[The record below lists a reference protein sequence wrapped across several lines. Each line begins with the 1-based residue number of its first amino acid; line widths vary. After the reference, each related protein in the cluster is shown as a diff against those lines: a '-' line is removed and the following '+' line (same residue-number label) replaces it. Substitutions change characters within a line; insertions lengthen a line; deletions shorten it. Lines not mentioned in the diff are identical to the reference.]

1 MTLLRL
7 AVILVIM
14 AFAGPLV
21 WNYRPFPES
30 DFIISM
36 TAFSIGVLTFFG
48 TMELS
53 RPSQDGGP
61 FKEGNMRT
69 AIASSLVTTYLFVVC
84 FTAFVKSAPEAGAVT
99 KEFIQSFSQV
109 VSFTIAFYFG
119 ASAIGQIYARP
130 RGNDQD
136 TKREEKIEGRPS

>member
-7 AVILVIM
+7 AIILVIM
-14 AFAGPLV
+14 AFAGPVV

-53 RPSQDGGP
+53 RPPQDDRP
-61 FKEGNMRT
+61 FKEGSMRT
-69 AIASSLVTTYLFVVC
+69 AIASSLITTYLFIVS

-99 KEFIQSFSQV
+99 KEFMQSFSQV
-109 VSFTIAFYFG
+109 ITFTIAFYFG
-119 ASAIGQIYARP
+119 ASAIGQMARST
-130 RGNDQD
+130 GSDQD
-136 TKREEKIEGRPS
+136 TKRGEKTE